1 MAATKKALEIQLA
14 KTKVVDEIK
23 TVREQIRQAC
33 GRVPGWIARADAT
46 ESAAWRDCAESEL
59 VRVSNFPIVSGGGGN
74 SLNKLREILARD
86 QTTLGLLL

>member
-23 TVREQIRQAC
+23 TVREQIRRAC
-33 GRVPGWIARADAT
+33 GRVPEWIAMADAT

-59 VRVSNFPIVSGGGGN
+59 VRVSNFPIVSGGGN

-86 QTTLGLLL
+86 RNALGLLL